1 MELIA
6 RTQSAGVLTL
16 TLNRPE
22 ALNAMSLETWDEL
35 GRALEAADADPA
47 IRALVLTGAG
57 RAFSAGGDVKQMTPD
72 RTPAEQRGRLDLI
85 NRVIERLYGFR
96 CPTIAAVNGIAAGN
110 GCSLALAC
118 DFVLAARGAMFSM
131 SFVRL
136 GLVPDAGGTW
146 LLPRLVGER
155 RAKELIMTA
164 RRLSAEEALAWGLV
178 SQLVDDDAPGSLLG
192 AAEALARQLADGPA
206 AALRL
211 GKQLVHAA
219 PAASFA
225 EALRAEA
232 LAQGNC
238 VAEQDYREGVAAFL
252 EKRQPRFRP

>member
-6 RTQSAGVLTL
+6 SAQSAGVLTL
-16 TLNRPE
+16 TLSRPE
-22 ALNAMSLETWDEL
+22 ALNAMSLEAWHEL

-47 IRALVLTGAG
+47 VRALVLTGAG
-57 RAFSAGGDVKQMTPD
+57 RAFSAGGDIKQMTPD
-72 RTPAEQRGRLDLI
+72 RTPAEQRARLELI
-85 NRVIERLYGFR
+85 NRVIERLYAFR
-96 CPTIAAVNGIAAGN
+96 CPTVAAVNGIAAGN

-118 DFVLAARGAMFSM
+118 DLVLAARGALFSM

-178 SQLVDDDAPGSLLG
+178 TQVVDDDAPG
-192 AAEALARQLADGPA
+192 AAESLARQLADGPA

-211 GKQLVHAA
+211 GKQLVQAA
-219 PAASFA
+219 PGSSFA

-238 VAEQDYREGVAAFL
+238 VAEPDYREGVAAFL